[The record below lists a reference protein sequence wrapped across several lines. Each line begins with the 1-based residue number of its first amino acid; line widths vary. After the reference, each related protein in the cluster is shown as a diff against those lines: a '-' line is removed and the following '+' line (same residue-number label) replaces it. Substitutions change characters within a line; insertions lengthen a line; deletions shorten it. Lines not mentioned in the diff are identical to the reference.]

1 MRTRIDRMFFLLA
14 AAFALLASSIAT
26 AQTLGSITGEVRDP
40 SGAVMPNASVTV
52 TNTATNASRSTATN
66 NAGIYVFPDLV
77 PGTYE
82 ARVQAAGFEPQVKT
96 NVVLQVQQTARLDFA
111 LAVGQATQTIE
122 VSAAAASLTT
132 ENATVGTV
140 IENKRIE
147 DLPLNGRNFFQLVAL
162 SPNVSYGFAPAAQ
175 ASGRMGGTRSLIT
188 ISQLG
193 SRATWQNY
201 TLDGVTNTDIDFN
214 LYIVLPSV
222 DALQEFKVQSG
233 IYPAEFGR
241 EMGQV
246 NVSTKSGTN
255 AFHGSAFEFLR
266 NDALDA
272 RPYDFVPPAPPKTP
286 YRQNQYGFT
295 LAGPVVIPKLFNGRN
310 KLFVMSNF
318 EGFKSRTT
326 TATLATTLSA
336 AMRDGD
342 FSAVSTPLQDPL
354 SRKPGTGP
362 NGTIG
367 TTLFTG
373 NQIPV
378 SRFNKQSVFLLKF
391 DPLPNIPSQTVAP
404 LQNYLYNARVPVD
417 KNQVTERID
426 FNQSQNSQWFG
437 RYGWTDESTLTPGMT
452 VDGSTLFTRASQW
465 MLSNTHVFS
474 TNKVNEARFGYSSIF
489 NVIAQQLAG
498 IEDVDKEIGVPIPL
512 PTGDLWGVPAVGLTN
527 NLTGFGNST
536 NGPYTIDNK
545 YFQFVDNFSWVRGKH
560 SVRFGGEYR
569 YNEFPSFGNEFTRGS
584 FTHSGSYTGNP
595 NNLTGG
601 YSGADFLLG
610 TPSSIN
616 MAVSAAQTDFRSSE
630 WALYVDDT
638 WKVAPKLTVT
648 LGLRWEVEQPLR
660 DDAGNEVTELLR
672 SSLPDF
678 RGCAPSCGNPA
689 VQDLNLHPLYVRTGT
704 NGDFWQ
710 GINFRFPGLQTT
722 RDGRLGARLI
732 KTQYK
737 NFAPRVGIAYTP
749 NDKWVFRTGFGIFYS
764 QESKN
769 SVFDLNRNLSGRDT
783 VMPNLQIAPTLN
795 YQNFVDSSQLP
806 ITISPAGLTWGVD
819 PNLPS
824 TYSMMYLL
832 NVQRQIGNATTVELG
847 YNGVQSRH
855 IDLINNQN
863 QPVPGV
869 TPFPGRA
876 PYPELNAIQYVIG
889 QGIAN
894 YNGASVKVTQRFSA
908 GLTTL
913 VGYTWSRSLDDS
925 SAIRGTAADFAPE
938 NALCRACD
946 YGPSS
951 FNVPHRLVASIL
963 YALPFGQGKRFAN
976 RGGVANQVVGGWQT
990 STIFTAQ
997 SGAALDTSSWDA
1009 AGVAILPSSNRLNCI
1024 GSSLYGDR
1032 SNPNLFLNRSA
1043 FANAV
1048 ATPGSYSSF
1057 GNCGRNNLI
1066 GPAFWNWDFSALK
1079 DFRISENHYLQFR
1092 AEMFNIANHPQFG
1105 VGATT
1110 VTWGNQ
1116 GPVAQALFGVIRQT
1130 ITPTSMRQIQFALKY
1145 NF

>member
-1 MRTRIDRMFFLLA
+1 MNGLSKALFGASLL
-14 AAFALLASSIAT
+14 FSSLPLS
-26 AQTLGSITGEVRDP
+26 AQTLGTITGEVRDP
-40 SGAVMPNASVTV
+40 SGAAIPQASVV
-52 TNTATNASRSTATN
+52 ITNTATNASRSTVAS
-66 NAGIYVFPDLV
+66 AGIYVFPDLA

-82 ARVQAAGFEPQVKT
+82 VKAQAAGFDSQVKT
-96 NVVLQVQQTARLDFA
+96 NVVLQVQQTERLDFT
-111 LAVGQATQTIE
+111 LAVGQSTQTIE
-122 VSAAAASLTT
+122 VSAAAAALTT

-140 IENKRIE
+140 IENQRIQE
-147 DLPLNGRNFFQLVAL
+147 LPLNGRNFFQLVAL
-162 SPNVSYGFAPAAQ
+162 SPNVSYGFAAAAQ
-175 ASGRMGGTRSLIT
+175 ASGRMGGTRSTIT

-246 NVSTKSGTN
+246 NVSTKSGAN
-255 AFHGSAFEFLR
+255 VFHGSAFEFLR

-272 RPYDFVPPAPPKTP
+272 RPYDFVPPAPAKTP

-310 KLFVMSNF
+310 KLFFMSNF

-326 TATLATTLSA
+326 TPTLATTLSG
-336 AMRDGD
+336 AMRNGD
-342 FSAVSTPLQDPL
+342 FSSVSTPLQDPL
-354 SRKPGTGP
+354 TRTPGTGP
-362 NGTIG
+362 GGTIG
-367 TTLFTG
+367 TIPFSG
-373 NQIPV
+373 NQIPT
-378 SRFNKQSVFLLKF
+378 SRFNQQSLFLLKF

-404 LQNYLYNARVPVD
+404 LQNYLYNVKVPVD
-417 KNQVTERID
+417 KNQITERID
-426 FNQSQNSQWFG
+426 YNESANSQWFG
-437 RYGWTDESTLTPGMT
+437 RYSWTGESTLLTPFIT
-452 VDGSTLFTRASQW
+452 VDGSTLYTRARQW
-465 MLSNTHVFS
+465 MLSNTRIIS
-474 TNKVNEARFGYSSIF
+474 NTKVNEARFGYSSIY

-498 IEDVDKEIGVPIPL
+498 IEDVDKEIGVPISL
-512 PTGDLWGVPAVGLTN
+512 PTPNLWGVPAVGLTN

-545 YFQFVDNFSWVRGKH
+545 YFQFIDNFSWVRGKH
-560 SVRFGGEYR
+560 SLRMGGEYR

-584 FTHSGSYTGNP
+584 FTYSGSYTGNP
-595 NNLTGG
+595 NNLSGG
-601 YSGADFLLG
+601 YSGADFLMG
-610 TPSSIN
+610 NPSSIN
-616 MAVSAAQTDFRSSE
+616 MAVSAAQTDFKSGE
-630 WALYVDDT
+630 WALYADDT
-638 WKVAPKLTVT
+638 WKVSPKLTLT

-672 SSLPDF
+672 SPLPDY
-678 RGCAPSCGNPA
+678 RVCAPKCVNPA

-710 GINFRFPGLQTT
+710 GINFRIPGLQTA
-722 RDGRLGARLI
+722 RDGQLGSRLI

-749 NDKWVFRTGFGIFYS
+749 NAKWVFRTGFGIFYS

-783 VMPNLQIAPTLN
+783 VMPNLQAKPTIN
-795 YQNFVDSSQLP
+795 YQNFVNTAQLP
-806 ITISPAGLTWGVD
+806 ITINPAGLTWGVD
-819 PNLPS
+819 PSLP
-824 TYSMMYLL
+824 TPYSMMYLL
-832 NVQRQIGNATTVELG
+832 NVQRQIGNATTIELG

-855 IDLINNQN
+855 IDLLNNQN

-876 PYPELNAIQYVIG
+876 PYPELNAIQYLIG
-889 QGIAN
+889 QGIGN
-894 YNGASVKVTQRFSA
+894 YNGASVKVTQRFSD

-913 VGYTWSRSLDDS
+913 VGYTWSKSLDDS

-963 YALPFGQGKRFAN
+963 YALPFGQGKRFLN
-976 RGGVANQVVGGWQT
+976 QGGVANQIVGGWQT

-1009 AGVAILPSSNRLNCI
+1009 AGVAILPSSNRLNCLG
-1024 GSSLYGDR
+1024 GSPYGDT
-1032 SNPNLFLNRSA
+1032 SDPNKFLNRA
-1043 FANAV
+1043 DFANAV

-1066 GPAFWNWDFSALK
+1066 GPSFWNWDFSALK
-1079 DFRISENHYLQFR
+1079 DFRIRENHTLQFR

-1105 VGATT
+1105 VGSST